1 MSILRVT
8 QTKKWLSSLSRARN
22 FFLSLGVFLSPLA
35 SSASSQQLK
44 IAAYGCQAAKG
55 SVIAES
61 KLAELRRLDSSIPDR
76 DRAISECE
84 AKFRSLRSQ
93 EEMQWNKA
101 QEAIR
106 NYDCATAKKLLLPLW
121 QNETFYRTPA
131 RDELTRLG
139 NCGQGEQ
146 SILEEATI
154 LKQAE
159 GAFRAGD
166 FQLARR
172 LARILASRPGPNG
185 EKARDLLQRMD
196 IRELNNK
203 RYTQARLAIRGSDL
217 ERACQLL
224 TEIEESE
231 ANFPSLIEAKA
242 LAGGCAA
249 PEPQHVTPQEKP
261 EGEDQRFNRLIS
273 AIQRLLKQGDF
284 EKARERLTKAK
295 SMRPTDGTV
304 VTLRKTLE
312 ATIKNERELISAA
325 IGSFYRGQYSEA
337 RSRLKEFVAEPHS
350 PDRIALARFFLGAT
364 LIAEYL
370 QSGETDKKKKEEGIG
385 FFQQARAF
393 AEFSPPNRNVPPKV
407 MAIYEEASKR

>member
-8 QTKKWLSSLSRARN
+8 QTKKWLSLPSRTRN
-22 FFLSLGVFLSPLA
+22 FFLSLGVFLSLLA

-84 AKFRSLRSQ
+84 AKFQSLRSQ
-93 EEMQWNKA
+93 EETQWNKA
-101 QEAIR
+101 QEATK

-185 EKARDLLQRMD
+185 EKARDLLERMD

-203 RYTQARLAIRGSDL
+203 RHTQARLAIRTDL

-224 TEIEESE
+224 SEIEASE
-231 ANFPSLIEAKA
+231 PNFSGLIETKT
-242 LAGGCAA
+242 LAGGCTM
-249 PEPQHVTPQEKP
+249 PEPQDVITQQKP
-261 EGEDQRFNRLIS
+261 AGEDQKFNQLIS

-304 VTLRKTLE
+304 VTLGKTLE

-337 RSRLKEFVAEPHS
+337 RSRLKEFVAQPHS

-385 FFQQARAF
+385 FFQQARSF
-393 AEFSPPNRNVPPKV
+393 R
-407 MAIYEEASKR
+407 